1 MSYKIYKEENKKKSC
16 WWLLYMVLFF
26 PLPVT
31 VLPQTDPVCWVSFL
45 PACLGLCP
53 APLPTHIPSFPS
65 IASVPL
71 ATVFSF

>member
-1 MSYKIYKEENKKKSC
+1 MSYKIYKEENKKKVVGGYYT
-16 WWLLYMVLFF
+16 WYFFF

-45 PACLGLCP
+45 PACSGLCP